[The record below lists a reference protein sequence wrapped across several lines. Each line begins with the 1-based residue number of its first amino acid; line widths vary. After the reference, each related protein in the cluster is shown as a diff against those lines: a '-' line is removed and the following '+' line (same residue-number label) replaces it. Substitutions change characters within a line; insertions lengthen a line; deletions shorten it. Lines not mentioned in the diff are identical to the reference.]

1 MNDHDLHEQLA
12 KALEDYAVSLALL
25 QKTLLEVRE
34 TVFGGS
40 ECIQK

>member
-12 KALEDYAVSLALL
+12 KALEDYAVALALL
-25 QKTLLEVRE
+25 HRTLLEVRE
-34 TVFGGS
+34 TVFGES